1 MTDPVEL
8 FGRYL
13 RQRRELGESFLI
25 LDTESPP
32 AASPGSTAEGCIP
45 AAGNSVFIGGK
56 SIPPVANST
65 AAAAD
70 SAPIAAN
77 SAPSVVDS
85 TPAARDPD
93 PLSEHRPSIPP
104 GEVDQGG
111 KKSKKV
117 DWRRGAPPIPQQGI
131 VVSAPAQ
138 DLFSTDPLAN
148 KTLEEIA
155 ALVRECTRCRLCQ
168 QRTNAVPGEG
178 PEDARLVVI
187 GEGPGA
193 VEDETGRPFVGRAG
207 ELLTEI
213 LAAIDLPREQ
223 VFICNIV
230 KCRPP
235 ENRRPQPDEIE
246 ACVPYLYRQLEIIKP
261 AVILAMGGTA
271 AETLLNTRQPLV
283 SLRNRV
289 HQFRGIP
296 VIVTYHPAALLR
308 NPNWKKPTWD
318 DVRIA
323 RQLLDARA

>member
-1 MTDPVEL
+1 MTDPLKL
-8 FGRYL
+8 FARYL
-13 RQRRELGESFLI
+13 RQRRELGEATLVLGTGLPSSTSLGSRAG
-25 LDTESPP
+25 DSVP
-32 AASPGSTAEGCIP
+32 AA
-45 AAGNSVFIGGK
+45 
-56 SIPPVANST
+56 
-65 AAAAD
+65 
-70 SAPIAAN
+70 
-77 SAPSVVDS
+77 PSGDRRENLEVH
-85 TPAARDPD
+85 PD
-93 PLSEHRPSIPP
+93 QP
-104 GEVDQGG
+104 G
-111 KKSKKV
+111 KKSRKV
-117 DWRRGAPPIPQQGI
+117 DWRRGAPPIPPQGI

-138 DLFSTDPLAN
+138 DLFSADPLAD

-155 ALVRECTRCRLCQ
+155 ALVRQCTRCRLCKE
-168 QRTNAVPGEG
+168 RTNAVPGEG
-178 PEDARLVVI
+178 PKDARLVVI

-213 LAAIDLPREQ
+213 LAAIDLPRER

-235 ENRRPQPDEIE
+235 ENRKPQPDEIE
-246 ACVPYLYRQLEIIKP
+246 ACVPYLYRQLEIIRP

-271 AETLLNTRQPLV
+271 AETLLNTRQPLA

-289 HQFRGIP
+289 HLLRGIP

>member
-1 MTDPVEL
+1 MNDPFEL
-8 FGRYL
+8 FSRYL
-13 RQRRELGESFLI
+13 RQRQELGEAPWVF
-25 LDTESPP
+25 DTPAPGETVAAASRSRTPSRPDPAGAHNAGGDAGGEPGSRLP
-32 AASPGSTAEGCIP
+32 AAEP
-45 AAGNSVFIGGK
+45 ATTSQ
-56 SIPPVANST
+56 SR
-65 AAAAD
+65 
-70 SAPIAAN
+70 
-77 SAPSVVDS
+77 APSPRGETD
-85 TPAARDPD
+85 AGEARP
-93 PLSEHRPSIPP
+93 
-104 GEVDQGG
+104 
-111 KKSKKV
+111 KKV
-117 DWRRGAPPIPQQGI
+117 DWRRGAPPIPPQGI
-131 VVSAPAQ
+131 VVPPPAE
-138 DLFSTDPLAN
+138 DLFTADPLAD

-155 ALVRECTRCRLCQ
+155 ALVRECTRCRLCK

-178 PEDARLVVI
+178 PPDARLVVI

-213 LAAIDLPREQ
+213 LAAIDLPRER

-235 ENRRPQPDEIE
+235 ENRKPQPDEIE
-246 ACVPYLYRQLEIIKP
+246 ACVPYLYRQLEIIRP

-271 AETLLNTRQPLV
+271 AETLLNTRQPLAG
-283 SLRNRV
+283 LRNRV

-323 RQLLDARA
+323 RQLLDARG